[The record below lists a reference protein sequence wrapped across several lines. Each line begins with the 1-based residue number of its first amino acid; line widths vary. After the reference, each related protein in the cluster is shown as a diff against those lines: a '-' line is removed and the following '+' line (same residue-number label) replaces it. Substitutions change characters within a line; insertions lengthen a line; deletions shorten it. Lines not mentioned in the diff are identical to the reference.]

1 MDVKAPQELID
12 FLKAHERFIILSH
25 KEPDGDC
32 VGSSLALAHFLAR
45 IGKSASVFSPGPF
58 KRPEIDAFKGFF
70 STSLPGP
77 EVLVGAAVIVVDCS
91 TLERIGDFAEV
102 ISGLPVA
109 VIDHHSSGN
118 VFGDVRYILPAA
130 SSVSILIQFII
141 ETWGLTPDAQ
151 EAEFI
156 LFALCTDTGF
166 FRHLEGGSE
175 EVFKA
180 VARLVA
186 SGASPKAAHLMMYG
200 GRSLESKL
208 LLGRL
213 LARSE
218 GLAGNRIIYTYET
231 LEEKEAF
238 GAENRDS
245 DTLYQSLQGVKGC
258 EAVVLIREE
267 APGECSVGLRANNE
281 LDVGEIAKT
290 YGGGGHRK
298 AAGFTFYGKRDDI
311 KRVVLEVL
319 QEKLKNTDD

>member
-1 MDVKAPQELID
+1 
-12 FLKAHERFIILSH
+12 
-25 KEPDGDC
+25 
-32 VGSSLALAHFLAR
+32 
-45 IGKSASVFSPGPF
+45 
-58 KRPEIDAFKGFF
+58 
-70 STSLPGP
+70 
-77 EVLVGAAVIVVDCS
+77 
-91 TLERIGDFAEV
+91 
-102 ISGLPVA
+102 
-109 VIDHHSSGN
+109 
-118 VFGDVRYILPAA
+118 
-130 SSVSILIQFII
+130 
-141 ETWGLTPDAQ
+141 
-151 EAEFI
+151 
-156 LFALCTDTGF
+156 
-166 FRHLEGGSE
+166 
-175 EVFKA
+175 
-180 VARLVA
+180 
-186 SGASPKAAHLMMYG
+186 MMYG

-267 APGECSVGLRANNE
+267 APGECSVGTPGEQRIGCRRNRQDLRRR
-281 LDVGEIAKT
+281 
-290 YGGGGHRK
+290 GHRK